1 MNALRDV
8 VVDRPR
14 ILDLGTGSGNIILAL
29 LNRLPAAFGVAL
41 DLSTDALRIASSN
54 ADSLQMS
61 DRCSFHEAD
70 FAQLHKSDK
79 IPSELRNELRRGFDL
94 IVCNPPYYSTKDQ
107 LHMSTS
113 SRKHEPRMGLITDG
127 GSYKCYEDICRY
139 VKQPVLLEDTP
150 TCKFFSLNPQYSS
163 TFTGRYESAG
173 TRA

>member
-1 MNALRDV
+1 
-8 VVDRPR
+8 
-14 ILDLGTGSGNIILAL
+14 
-29 LNRLPAAFGVAL
+29 
-41 DLSTDALRIASSN
+41 
-54 ADSLQMS
+54 MS